1 MKHLTW
7 IYARRILCLSA
18 TLGILV
24 MLSGCQE
31 ANIAVDK
38 LLGRQSSVLL
48 SSAQDSQLANILAKK
63 RPPGEQPPPAGET
76 KPPPG
81 ETKPPAAVPEPAK
94 APQAP
99 TTAKLGEGKRKSPG
113 ELAPAAPGAPG
124 AAPAKP
130 AKELFTASRDP
141 FRQPTEILPSEC
153 PPSSPL
159 CKFDPAQ
166 LKLVGVMQVAEGE
179 YKGMVE
185 DPDGRGYFISAGMQI
200 GRATVTQI
208 NYEGVTLYDHRT
220 HKDIPMRLLREAREG
235 RES

>member
-1 MKHLTW
+1 MKHVTW
-7 IYARRILCLSA
+7 IYARRKVLCLSL
-18 TLGILV
+18 TLGILM

-31 ANIAVDK
+31 ANVAVDK

-63 RPPGEQPPPAGET
+63 RDPGEEASPKSTP
-76 KPPPG
+76 
-81 ETKPPAAVPEPAK
+81 KPPAAVSEPAAK
-94 APQAP
+94 PAEAPIA
-99 TTAKLGEGKRKSPG
+99 AKLSQGKRRAPG
-113 ELAPAAPGAPG
+113 ELSPVAPVPGAPAAKPGREPFAVV
-124 AAPAKP
+124 
-130 AKELFTASRDP
+130 RDP

-185 DPDGRGYFISAGMQI
+185 DPDGRGYFISPGMQI

-208 NYEGVTLYDHRT
+208 NYDGATLYDHRT
-220 HKDIPMRLLREAREG
+220 RKDIPMRLLREAREA